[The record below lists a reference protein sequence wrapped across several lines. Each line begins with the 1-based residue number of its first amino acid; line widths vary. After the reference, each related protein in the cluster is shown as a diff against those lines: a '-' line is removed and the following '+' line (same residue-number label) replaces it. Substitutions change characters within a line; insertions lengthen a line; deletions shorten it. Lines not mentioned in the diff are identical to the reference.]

1 MISRADFTAYNND
14 VEKLVKQARQQTVW
28 QVEAWIRINPDAS
41 VAECREMAKETMSGM
56 VQAYGEASATLAA
69 KWYDKQAQKAHV
81 KLPEAITETTYSK
94 ETIEKVAHYQAKKL
108 INGDISGFAKSCGEL
123 VENEM
128 KQSLNETILANTK
141 RDKQKGV
148 RFARVT
154 TGAETCA
161 FCYMLASRG
170 AVYHTRRTAGEQS
183 HYHRGC
189 DCKIV
194 PGFEDD
200 RFAEIVEGYDPEGMY
215 DRMSLIKKQTGLR
228 FSNKKDLSAL
238 SKEMKLRDKQWLMD
252 GTIPKPRYES
262 EAVREFKTRTK
273 QARQAHNQELETVK
287 AIQQDGFAVIF
298 VQDEVFNEK
307 TRKIDSYADLESG
320 LEIKTLINAKSYN
333 TINGYIK
340 ETSKRKKNAIALLF
354 DNRANNLPDEVLI
367 MWINQ
372 SRSFSKGS
380 IYILDHNQQ
389 IRKIR

>member
-1 MISRADFTAYNND
+1 MISRADFNAYNND

-215 DRMSLIKKQTGLR
+215 DRMSLIEKQTGLR

-238 SKEMKLRDKQWLMD
+238 SKEMKLRDKQWLID

-262 EAVREFKTRTK
+262 EAVREFKYKNKQSTK
-273 QARQAHNQELETVK
+273 QHEVELETAKLLTESGFDVTFV
-287 AIQQDGFAVIF
+287 IDEIIDQQTGATIGL
-298 VQDEVFNEK
+298 
-307 TRKIDSYADLESG
+307 ADLRSG
-320 LEIKTLINAKSYN
+320 LEIKTLRDATSEN
-333 TINGYIK
+333 TIN
-340 ETSKRKKNAIALLF
+340 SHLKNASKKRNITAVIF
-354 DNRANNLPDEVLI
+354 DNSSNKLKDEVLI
-367 MWINQ
+367 QMLLNSIRFKGKPVYIINK
-372 SRSFSKGS
+372 SK
-380 IYILDHNQQ
+380 QVQ
-389 IRKIR
+389 KIR

>member
-1 MISRADFTAYNND
+1 MISRADFNAYNND

-94 ETIEKVAHYQAKKL
+94 ETIDKVAHYQAKKL

-170 AVYHTRRTAGEQS
+170 AVYHTRKTAGEQS

-215 DRMSLIKKQTGLR
+215 DRMSLIEKQTGLR

-262 EAVREFKTRTK
+262 EAVREFKYKNKQSTK
-273 QARQAHNQELETVK
+273 QHEVELETAKLLTKSGFDVTFV
-287 AIQQDGFAVIF
+287 IDESITDGKVIGL
-298 VQDEVFNEK
+298 
-307 TRKIDSYADLESG
+307 ADLKTG
-320 LEIKTLINAKSYN
+320 LEIKTLRTASSYN
-333 TINGYIK
+333 TIDNHLRD
-340 ETSKRKKNAIALLF
+340 TSRKQNTIAVIF
-354 DNRANNLPDEVLI
+354 DNTQCSLADSKLKEFILK
-367 MWINQ
+367 
-372 SRSFSKGS
+372 SRRFKKGS
-380 IYILDHNQQ
+380 IYVCDHTGN
-389 IRKIR
+389 ITKIR